1 LKPLRQYPPK
11 RLEPILVRYVKD
23 GFREGPTEQARN
35 RPEAEALVDAIIEF
49 CSRKEYADKTMGV
62 ISLQGEAQAKL
73 IESMLLK
80 RLEPSDL
87 ERRRL
92 VCGDAYAFQGD
103 ERDIIFLSMV
113 AAPNERIGPLTKES
127 DKRRFNVA
135 ASRAKDQL
143 VLFHT
148 ATLSDL
154 HPECMRYK
162 LLEYCLNPTRVSQEI
177 DFTKC
182 ESQFERNVCQ
192 ALADKGYRVIP
203 QYHVAGYFIDLV
215 IEGTKSRLAVE
226 CDGDEWHG
234 IEQYEKDV
242 ARQRILERCGWRF
255 WRVRGCEYYRDPHRS
270 LRFTLDNLIRD
281 GDSAYVGCWIR

>member
-1 LKPLRQYPPK
+1 
-11 RLEPILVRYVKD
+11 
-23 GFREGPTEQARN
+23 
-35 RPEAEALVDAIIEF
+35 
-49 CSRKEYADKTMGV
+49 MGV